1 MLHSSLKTP
10 RTLDGGLPLGK
21 EHPYSKLRS
30 MWWAFPFLQL
40 YVLHR
45 MRSLQY
51 YLLYHDTKGTAPQVN
66 IFMGIG
72 LLSMPF
78 AMRQSGWMGMFALAI
93 ATAVFC
99 VSGKLIVCNF
109 EKMPPDVAHTYPALG
124 APPNSECI
132 SSSYAKQKGVC
143 ASGPAYG
150 PLRYH
155 VIAHV
160 FSPMLTQFV
169 QETPCAACLCGL
181 PYNGSHCCIEGR
193 TADHLS
199 SSLCRQAALS
209 APYAFCA
216 GRYAL
221 GKTGFW
227 SILALAFTEFF
238 GDSLIVLIV
247 MWQEIAALLHP
258 VQGEARAACPM

>member
-1 MLHSSLKTP
+1 MGASSSGRSIP
-10 RTLDGGLPLGK
+10 IPSYVQCGGLSL
-21 EHPYSKLRS
+21 
-30 MWWAFPFLQL
+30 FLQL
-40 YVLHR
+40 CVLQR

-51 YLLYHDTKGTAPQVN
+51 YLLYFDTKCTAPQVN

-143 ASGPAYG
+143 ALGSTVRCISMWLA
-150 PLRYH
+150 
-155 VIAHV
+155 
-160 FSPMLTQFV
+160 V
-169 QETPCAACLCGL
+169 QWQ
-181 PYNGSHCCIEGR
+181 
-193 TADHLS
+193 
-199 SSLCRQAALS
+199 SLQ
-209 APYAFCA
+209 
-216 GRYAL
+216 
-221 GKTGFW
+221 
-227 SILALAFTEFF
+227 
-238 GDSLIVLIV
+238 
-247 MWQEIAALLHP
+247 H
-258 VQGEARAACPM
+258 